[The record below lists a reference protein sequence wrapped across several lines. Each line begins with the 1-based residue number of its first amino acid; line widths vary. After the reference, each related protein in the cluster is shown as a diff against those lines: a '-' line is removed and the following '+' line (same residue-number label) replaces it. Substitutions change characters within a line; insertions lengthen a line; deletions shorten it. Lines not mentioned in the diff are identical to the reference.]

1 MLPVLSSKVL
11 TSSSVESLKGLK
23 LPQKKQFS
31 CIADIPNVA
40 VRSSPEMSLLFSDS
54 LHGMASNCS
63 NGDLWLLRGLTRS
76 EANHLRFASPQ
87 LATLALQ
94 DWIDIDFAISEKV
107 DFIAVSFVKGP
118 DVINNLKSYLASRA
132 GSSIEVIAK
141 VESYDSVPN
150 VPQIVEASDAVMVAR
165 GDLGASSSLGKNITS
180 TSI

>member
-1 MLPVLSSKVL
+1 MLALHVLDAAMKLHLHDRVL
-11 TSSSVESLKGLK
+11 
-23 LPQKKQFS
+23 
-31 CIADIPNVA
+31 
-40 VRSSPEMSLLFSDS
+40 LLFGNMISS
-54 LHGMASNCS
+54 CVAYRKNLCQAAYCPI
-63 NGDLWLLRGLTRS
+63 
-76 EANHLRFASPQ
+76 F
-87 LATLALQ
+87 LQ

-165 GDLGASSSLGKNITS
+165 GDLGDTH
-180 TSI
+180 

>member
-1 MLPVLSSKVL
+1 MQD
-11 TSSSVESLKGLK
+11 TAFIWQSVPICYALK
-23 LPQKKQFS
+23 LFNKLPK
-31 CIADIPNVA
+31 
-40 VRSSPEMSLLFSDS
+40 
-54 LHGMASNCS
+54 
-63 NGDLWLLRGLTRS
+63 
-76 EANHLRFASPQ
+76 
-87 LATLALQ
+87 ATPSLQ

-165 GDLGASSSLGKNITS
+165 GDLGSLLPPYS
-180 TSI
+180 TLAC